1 MPKLAD
7 VAGVR
12 IVVWLKEE
20 HAVPHIQTVGEHEF
34 SLAIEDGRLLTPGRP
49 GPKTL
54 RKVRSCRKVRSWLA
68 DNRDVAWAAWRAA
81 RRGERFD
88 PGDS

>member
-12 IVVWLKEE
+12 IVVWLKE
-20 HAVPHIQTVGEHEF
+20 HHPVPHIQTVGEHEF
-34 SLAIEDGRLLTPGRP
+34 SLRIEDGRLLTPGRP
-49 GPKTL
+49 DPRTL
-54 RKVRSCRKVRSWLA
+54 RAVRAWLEGH
-68 DNRDVAWAAWRAA
+68 RDMAWAAWEAA

-88 PGDS
+88 AKEWR

>member
-1 MPKLAD
+1 MPKLAE

-49 GPKTL
+49 DPKTL
-54 RKVRSCRKVRSWLA
+54 RKVRSWLA

-81 RRGERFD
+81 RRGQRFD
-88 PGDS
+88 PGAL

>member
-1 MPKLAD
+1 MSPKLAD

-20 HAVPHIQTVGEHEF
+20 HHVPHIQTVGEHEF

-49 GPKTL
+49 DPRT
-54 RKVRSCRKVRSWLA
+54 VRRVRSWLEE
-68 DNRDVAWAAWRAA
+68 NRDLARAAWEAA
-81 RRGERFD
+81 RRGETFD
-88 PGDS
+88 PKEWP

>member
-34 SLAIEDGRLLTPGRP
+34 SPAIEDGRLLTPGRP
-49 GPKTL
+49 DPKTL
-54 RKVRSCRKVRSWLA
+54 RKVRSWLA